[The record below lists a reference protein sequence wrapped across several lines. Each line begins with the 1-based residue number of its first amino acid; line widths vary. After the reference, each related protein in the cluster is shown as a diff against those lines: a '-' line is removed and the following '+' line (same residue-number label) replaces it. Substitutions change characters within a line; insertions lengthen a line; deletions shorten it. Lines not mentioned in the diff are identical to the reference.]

1 MKGRSGM
8 SRGLLA
14 LFISLAVHAL
24 AAVAIVA
31 YFECGPEPD
40 VLATL
45 DLSSVELS
53 FAEREDETAAVAP
66 SRPSAAQEAPPP
78 KPRTPEPPPSPDK
91 VASAQPPDPSAMK
104 FAEPK
109 EERPEMKTPERPVAV
124 PAAASAPAPE
134 AAPRQAKVEAPPRP
148 RRNIRP
154 EYPKGSRQRGEQ
166 GDVLLE
172 IRVDERGAVAD
183 VRIVTSSGFSEL
195 DAAAVKA
202 ARAARFTPARS
213 GGAPVASSARITL
226 AFKLK

>member
-124 PAAASAPAPE
+124 PAAMSARAS
-134 AAPRQAKVEAPPRP
+134 KF
-148 RRNIRP
+148 
-154 EYPKGSRQRGEQ
+154 GEI
-166 GDVLLE
+166 
-172 IRVDERGAVAD
+172 IRVLPS
-183 VRIVTSSGFSEL
+183 VRIRIAF
-195 DAAAVKA
+195 
-202 ARAARFTPARS
+202 
-213 GGAPVASSARITL
+213 GGCGRRCFRRIECAGSYSAGGERCACVDKRVRHVVRL
-226 AFKLK
+226 